1 MFVVL
6 NLDFTRTHGGVG
18 GGGGT
23 TKSETEKRHDLQ
35 SDQFK
40 GLSVVSLKSFTC
52 EIELVL
58 NNSYLFFSTSV

>member
-1 MFVVL
+1 MGL
-6 NLDFTRTHGGVG
+6 GE
-18 GGGGT
+18 GGGT

-35 SDQFK
+35 SGQFK

-58 NNSYLFFSTSV
+58 NSSYLCFSTSV